1 MKVVAYLL
9 AILLGLGGLTFLIA
23 AGQGNIL
30 PRVIIGLVLLGVA
43 AFFLVFARSKVPETK
58 IIQEIDLSG
67 DVALEEMHCTA
78 CGAAL
83 DSDSVTVE
91 AGAIFVHC
99 PYCGTSYQI
108 EEEPKW

>member
-1 MKVVAYLL
+1 M
-9 AILLGLGGLTFLIA
+9 LGG
-23 AGQGNIL
+23 
-30 PRVIIGLVLLGVA
+30 A
-43 AFFLVFARSKVPETK
+43 AFLVAFGRSKVPETK

-67 DVALEEMHCTA
+67 DVALEEMHCNA
-78 CGAAL
+78 CGASL
-83 DSDSVTVE
+83 DSDSVKVE

>member
-1 MKVVAYLL
+1 MKTIAYLL
-9 AILLGLGGLTFLIA
+9 AGLLGLGGLTFLIA
-23 AGQGNIL
+23 AGQGNTGR
-30 PRVIIGLVLLGVA
+30 RVIIGIVMLGVA
-43 AFFLVFARSKVPETK
+43 AFLVAFGRSKVPETK

-67 DVALEEMHCTA
+67 DVALEEMHCSA